1 MKAFLNISPEKNF
14 QRFIDF
20 LQPWLT
26 TVVFSCNLVTLE
38 MLLKLIQCLKF
49 WILSMVI
56 GLSLLARRGRRSWS
70 LQEGIGPL
78 KEEGDWRREC
88 RRQGRHGSIR
98 ERIYNEEED
107 VSLAKHE
114 IYMELLYF
122 WLVSEWLST
131 PGKIT
136 IFLYLLIRAS
146 FFPKMAR
153 KRPTFCI

>member
-1 MKAFLNISPEKNF
+1 
-14 QRFIDF
+14 
-20 LQPWLT
+20 
-26 TVVFSCNLVTLE
+26 

-107 VSLAKHE
+107 VSLSKHE

-122 WLVSEWLST
+122 WLLSEWLST

-136 IFLYLLIRAS
+136 IFLYLLIRAYFFQKRPEKGLHFAFIENFSNVTKKFS
-146 FFPKMAR
+146 FFMYLLVWYSY
-153 KRPTFCI
+153 FV